1 MYYRC
6 LKYNSCCFD
15 DVTDTRDEQ
24 SKAVSQLEQDNTRLK
39 QRLQTVQSLLDEQ
52 VAKHKQQVRVQPLV
66 ATLQVLLYSYLLLLV
81 LLLLYSCTLTLTYYF

>member
-6 LKYNSCCFD
+6 LKCNSCCVD

-52 VAKHKQQVRVQPLV
+52 VAKHKQQVQPLV